1 METTIRQIDLS
12 VLKVG
17 TLQEDPLE
25 ETRFWLTKTPQ
36 ERLAA
41 VELLRMRLADYD
53 NTTSRLQRFFTVT
66 VRPWGCLFVSWK
78 IWRKIKL
85 RVVDLKTLTIWS
97 IWWMNED
104 FLAELCGLCFEKV
117 RRSTNYYWRITY
129 WWKFIWDLWIMLKP
143 LISIFSI
150 WLVYMLYVILTLPFL
165 VRFGGERTIPE
176 KITILLINT
185 PLETSDSK
193 WFFPILTIN
202 GLFWALISWTCF
214 KLIKWIIGYKKMTW
228 IST

>member
-66 VRPWGCLFVSWK
+66 IRP
-78 IWRKIKL
+78 
-85 RVVDLKTLTIWS
+85 
-97 IWWMNED
+97 
-104 FLAELCGLCFEKV
+104 
-117 RRSTNYYWRITY
+117 
-129 WWKFIWDLWIMLKP
+129 
-143 LISIFSI
+143 
-150 WLVYMLYVILTLPFL
+150 
-165 VRFGGERTIPE
+165 
-176 KITILLINT
+176 
-185 PLETSDSK
+185 
-193 WFFPILTIN
+193 
-202 GLFWALISWTCF
+202 
-214 KLIKWIIGYKKMTW
+214 
-228 IST
+228 

>member
-66 VRPWGCLFVSWK
+66 VRP
-78 IWRKIKL
+78 
-85 RVVDLKTLTIWS
+85 
-97 IWWMNED
+97 
-104 FLAELCGLCFEKV
+104 
-117 RRSTNYYWRITY
+117 
-129 WWKFIWDLWIMLKP
+129 
-143 LISIFSI
+143 
-150 WLVYMLYVILTLPFL
+150 
-165 VRFGGERTIPE
+165 
-176 KITILLINT
+176 
-185 PLETSDSK
+185 
-193 WFFPILTIN
+193 
-202 GLFWALISWTCF
+202 
-214 KLIKWIIGYKKMTW
+214 
-228 IST
+228 